1 MVKDEGEN
9 LFLRCRLCSEVT
21 QALLHCSL
29 AASVHSIQLQAA
41 VMGDH
46 VLICV

>member
-1 MVKDEGEN
+1 MTDEIYSTGVD
-9 LFLRCRLCSEVT
+9 CSGVT
-21 QALLHCSL
+21 QASLRCSV

-41 VMGDH
+41 AMGDH